1 MHTIVFYRYGS
12 ICEPDILDS
21 FQKIGL
27 TVLEEKTE
35 ITQKQLSNVQ
45 RVQNV
50 EALLKEHHPLFVFSV
65 NFYPVIAEICKIY
78 QTLYLCWTVDSPVPE
93 LFSSSIRCE
102 TNRVFL
108 FDRGQYAQ
116 FHEFNPE
123 HIYHL
128 PLASATD
135 RFRKVIDSITPSD
148 RKNYSHDIAFV
159 GSLYSEKNPL
169 GKLKNLSQH
178 TKGYIEA
185 LEQSTLK
192 LAGCNLLEDTLIP
205 SVIQDIKNNASDFY
219 QLKDAVTSYDSYIVA
234 HSYIGMDLAVKE
246 RIMTLNN
253 LSQHFKVDLYTLS
266 DPSPLQNVLLPKNTS
281 PNNMANSKEAL
292 VHKGLTLHKGASSL
306 VEMPK
311 IFHLSKVNLNMTVKP
326 IKEGLPL
333 RIFDIMGCG
342 GFCMTNFQ
350 PEIPEYFEIGT
361 DLETY
366 TCQEELLEKCA
377 FYLEHEDLRQ
387 QVALNGYEKVCE
399 QHTYFS
405 RIKKMLSLIS
415 G

>member
-27 TVLEEKTE
+27 TVLEETTE
-35 ITQKQLSNVQ
+35 ITHKQLSNAQ

-93 LFSSSIRCE
+93 LFSSSIRHE
-102 TNRVFL
+102 TNRIFL
-108 FDRGQYAQ
+108 FDHGQYAQ
-116 FHEFNPE
+116 FNKYNPE

-135 RFRKVIDSITPSD
+135 RFRKVIDSITTSD
-148 RKNYSHDIAFV
+148 RMNYSHDISFV

-169 GKLKNLSQH
+169 EKLNTLSQH
-178 TKGYIEA
+178 TKGFIEA
-185 LEQSTLK
+185 LEQSAMK
-192 LAGCNLLEDTLIP
+192 LSGCNLLEDALDP
-205 SVIQDIKNNASDFY
+205 SIIQDIKNNASDFY
-219 QLKDAVTSYDSYIVA
+219 QLKDAVTPYEPYIVA
-234 HSYIGMDLAVKE
+234 HSYIGMDLAMKE
-246 RIMTLNN
+246 RILTLNN
-253 LSQHFKVDLYTLS
+253 LSAYFNVDLYTLS
-266 DPSPLQNVLLPKNTS
+266 DPSPLQNGITI
-281 PNNMANSKEAL
+281 
-292 VHKGLTLHKGASSL
+292 HKGASSL
-306 VEMPK
+306 IEMPK

-333 RIFDIMGCG
+333 RIFDILGCG

-366 TCQEELLEKCA
+366 TCQEELIDKCA

-387 QVALNGYEKVCE
+387 QIALNGYEKVCE

-405 RIKKMLSLIS
+405 RIKKMLNLIS